1 MVKKIRTKV
10 DIALENASKIIF
22 KQIQYQSLDPIQAA
36 EYIIRVEKF
45 VATLKEAIV
54 DETRKFLT

>member
-1 MVKKIRTKV
+1 MPKKIRTKV
-10 DIALENASKIIF
+10 DIALENASKIIL
-22 KQIQYQSLDPIQAA
+22 KQIQYQNLDPIQAA

-54 DETRKFLT
+54 DGTRKLA